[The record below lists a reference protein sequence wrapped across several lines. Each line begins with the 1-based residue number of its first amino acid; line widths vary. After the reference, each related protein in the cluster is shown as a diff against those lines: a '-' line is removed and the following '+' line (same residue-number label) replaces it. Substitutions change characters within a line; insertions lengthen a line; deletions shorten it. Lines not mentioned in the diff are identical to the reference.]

1 MQFREEKIFVS
12 VICITFIFFFKN
24 NYRYLYYRFSL
35 PLKIL
40 VKKRIF
46 EKGRL
51 VYCSYLPL
59 EEQKCLRYFKLLKA
73 MLKSALLVYI
83 HCICLSKACSSMAW
97 ATFSTCGHFTTRHSQ
112 FLDKFTA
119 IVKPPNWLKSKAL

>member
-1 MQFREEKIFVS
+1 MYNFY
-12 VICITFIFFFKN
+12 FFFKN
-24 NYRYLYYRFSL
+24 NDLYYRFKISL

-59 EEQKCLRYFKLLKA
+59 EEQKCLF
-73 MLKSALLVYI
+73 
-83 HCICLSKACSSMAW
+83 
-97 ATFSTCGHFTTRHSQ
+97 
-112 FLDKFTA
+112 
-119 IVKPPNWLKSKAL
+119 

>member
-1 MQFREEKIFVS
+1 MYNFY
-12 VICITFIFFFKN
+12 FFFLN
-24 NYRYLYYRFSL
+24 NYLYYRFSL

-59 EEQKCLRYFKLLKA
+59 EEQKCLFQTFESNIKIN
-73 MLKSALLVYI
+73 SFGVYT
-83 HCICLSKACSSMAW
+83 LYM
-97 ATFSTCGHFTTRHSQ
+97 
-112 FLDKFTA
+112 
-119 IVKPPNWLKSKAL
+119 P